1 MVWQSAKE
9 MLRKELNDSIYEL
22 WIEPLECMSIHA
34 DNIQLGCPDRFFS
47 AYIKR
52 NYLNVIQE
60 KIDSVDSR
68 KRKIIVTVGGRG
80 NAAGKIPANTNE
92 RQRKQ
97 LRLPNI
103 PEGGSSTRS
112 LHPKYTFEEFMVG
125 ESNILAQSACR
136 SISLCDDSIGPCLYI
151 NSDTGLGKS
160 HLTHAVAHYVLANF
174 PMTRLHYLT
183 AQQFSFEMVTSIKGN
198 TMDGFKKKYHNNC
211 DVLLV
216 EDIHA
221 LAGKKKT
228 QEELN
233 ELLDVL
239 IKGDKRV
246 IFTANKSPR
255 DLTGID
261 SELRSRMTSGL
272 ITSIQ
277 PPDLIT
283 RTRIVGKKAE
293 QYNVELDGDLIDY
306 IAQHVQGDVRQI
318 ESTLVGVKAKAQLQ
332 QGRIDLDL
340 LKDVIASIVG
350 SNRQLSCEM
359 IRDFIAKHYGV
370 PVTDLQSRSRK
381 KAVSFP
387 RQVAMYL
394 CRKHTESSLADIGRQ
409 FNRDHSTVMHAIKAV
424 SGKVHR
430 SVAVDEQLTF
440 LSSKL
445 KKL

>member
-9 MLRKELNDSIYEL
+9 LLRKELNDSVYEL
-22 WIEPLECMSIHA
+22 WIEPIECMSIQS
-34 DNIQLGCPDRFFS
+34 DNIRLGCPDRFFS
-47 AYIKR
+47 AYITR
-52 NYLNVIQE
+52 HYQDVIQ
-60 KIDSVDSR
+60 KTIDSVDS
-68 KRKIIVTVGGRG
+68 KQRKIVVTVGNIG
-80 NAAGKIPANTNE
+80 NVVNKVPEKGSRENA
-92 RQRKQ
+92 KQ
-97 LRLPNI
+97 PRLPNI
-103 PEGGSSTRS
+103 PEGASSTRS
-112 LHPKYTFEEFMVG
+112 LHPKYTFDEFMVG

-160 HLTHAVAHYVLANF
+160 HLTHAVAHYVLAHF
-174 PMTRLHYLT
+174 PMTRLYYLT
-183 AQQFSFEMVTSIKGN
+183 AQQFSFEMVSSIKGN
-198 TMDGFKKKYHNNC
+198 TMDGFKKKYHDNC

-261 SELRSRMTSGL
+261 GELRSRMTSGL

-277 PPDLIT
+277 PPDLTT

-293 QYNVELDGDLIDY
+293 QYNVELDGDLVDY

-318 ESTLVGVKAKAQLQ
+318 ESTLIGIKAKAKLQ
-332 QGRIDLDL
+332 SCRIDLDL
-340 LKDVIASIVG
+340 LKEVIASVVG
-350 SNRQLSCEM
+350 TTRDLSLEM
-359 IRDFIAKHYGV
+359 IRDFIAKQYGI
-370 PVTDLQSRSRK
+370 PVAELQSRSRK
-381 KAVSFP
+381 KTVSFP

-394 CRKHTESSLADIGRQ
+394 CRKHTDSSLSDIGKQ
-409 FNRDHSTVMHAIKAV
+409 FNRDHSTVMHAIKTV
-424 SGKVHR
+424 TGKVNR
-430 SVAVDEQLTF
+430 NIAVGEQVSF